1 MTPAAMV
8 RNGRRADRARSEIE
22 VSNVMNMS
30 LNDISSI
37 ANLLAAIGVLITLIY
52 MARQVSQGNRLT
64 KLQVRQHMVQQA
76 QQELYQW
83 SRDANL
89 RNAFVTKEPLSG
101 AELEVMHYFLIAA
114 MRQREW
120 EWFQFKDG
128 IIKKDVYEAYH
139 GVIALH
145 LGVERTRAWWRT
157 VGRIGFNSSFVADV
171 DAFLAKQPITTYFED
186 IRTFDAP
193 ATPAPAAPIPA
204 VATGG

>member
-1 MTPAAMV
+1 
-8 RNGRRADRARSEIE
+8 
-22 VSNVMNMS
+22 MNMS

-52 MARQVSQGNRLT
+52 MARQVSQGNRLS

-83 SRDANL
+83 SRDASL
-89 RNAFVTKEPLSG
+89 RNAFVTKEPLSA

-171 DAFLAKQPITTYFED
+171 DAFLAKQPITTYF
-186 IRTFDAP
+186 
-193 ATPAPAAPIPA
+193 
-204 VATGG
+204 